1 MTQSTVSGIP
11 IITLAGVNMIRD
23 HRTILTDVDITVN
36 RGDFM
41 AITGPNGGGKTTLL
55 RILLRLIKPTSG
67 TVTYHD
73 SVGAPVKNLSIG
85 YLPQKNMIDSKFP
98 ITVREVVSLGIP
110 RSNHY

>member
-55 RILLRLIKPTSG
+55 RR
-67 TVTYHD
+67 
-73 SVGAPVKNLSIG
+73 
-85 YLPQKNMIDSKFP
+85 
-98 ITVREVVSLGIP
+98 
-110 RSNHY
+110 